1 MRRQAIPIAKLGRD
15 ELPTTPS
22 LRRGQVYNR
31 ASSNI
36 EGAPKRSDGGL
47 LSSVFVFLMRL
58 NLQLGILNGTP
69 DEQELVPTEAKR
81 FPSVRIASSESCQNR
96 ELGDRRRIN
105 RSFLGISD
113 LGVQPGPTHIREVQ
127 LRPRERP

>member
-22 LRRGQVYNR
+22 LRRGQVYKR

-36 EGAPKRSDGGL
+36 EGAPKRSDSGL
-47 LSSVFVFLMRL
+47 LIRVYVPDGL

-96 ELGDRRRIN
+96 ERGDRRRIN
-105 RSFLGISD
+105 RSFLRISD